1 MDRKYDSIAQNG
13 AIRSTMNMDFTVDR
27 SKAFKQEKFTA
38 NFFTETKIDL
48 KQSFDVPIN
57 VVCFSPFD
65 ESYDILACCC
75 KERIYVYR
83 IIINEKTSIDKN
95 VVNYEFISDY
105 ICGSPCVSLCFGP
118 KTSFQNPTEQC
129 LNLSAATEDF
139 SILVLTQKLF
149 KFRSADD
156 SEQQFFVGH
165 INHINDMAFEPING
179 DYLAS
184 TGDDCMCII
193 RSLKENNCNKSD
205 TRIMLSSPGMTLKW
219 HKNEPNKLFVAEKK
233 GLIRFYDTITRVAVM
248 SFDCNCYPLI
258 SSDWC
263 FENNLFIGCAANKD
277 LYFWD
282 TSLTSLPIKVI
293 RTNFERLLEFQFFDS
308 KLIAYR
314 GRPNNFLCVKNFITN
329 QTFIE
334 KEFVAGRGISWNR
347 KIPLLAVGGPKCI
360 HLFRFNV
367 F

>member
-193 RSLKENNCNKSD
+193 RSLKENNFI
-205 TRIMLSSPGMTLKW
+205 R
-219 HKNEPNKLFVAEKK
+219 
-233 GLIRFYDTITRVAVM
+233 LIRFYDTITRVAVM